1 MESRV
6 SQSTFVTKRK
16 TIGITILL
24 LFTAATG
31 VYVFG
36 VLGWDGLTTRAKR
49 QLWRERVRAVF
60 REIELGLT
68 QQQVLEIAP
77 KHGWMHPR
85 SNIVSDAEIR
95 LGTPI
100 EFGASNWILILTF
113 SDGKLVSARVRTEDN
128 INRKYKPVGAPEDI
142 VDSDVLTNERNY

>member
-1 MESRV
+1 V
-6 SQSTFVTKRK
+6 SQSIFLTKK
-16 TIGITILL
+16 KNVGIATLL
-24 LFTAATG
+24 LFTVATG
-31 VYVFG
+31 IYVFG

-49 QLWRERVRAVF
+49 QLWHDRVRAVF
-60 REIELGLT
+60 REIEPSLT
-68 QQQVLEIAP
+68 QQQVLEIAQ
-77 KHGWMHPR
+77 KHGWMNPR

-113 SDGKLVSARVRTEDN
+113 SDGKLAAARVRTEDN

-142 VDSDVLTNERNY
+142 VYSYILTDE